1 MIGSRVF
8 MCSSCLLALAV
19 SGLSGNLV
27 LAQGLNPNPLLPSG
41 VGSASDVDFGRG
53 NQERGGPL
61 GRGIGRMAPGDEN
74 PADTLLKEMNG
85 SNDGRRSGR
94 NAFGN
99 PRRRTAGYR
108 PLNGKV
114 EGTAIRFDKRGTYEE
129 AIYGSRRGSY
139 SYSSAGQR
147 RRSVQ

>member
-1 MIGSRVF
+1 MIGSRVVF
-8 MCSSCLLALAV
+8 VSTSLLVLAV
-19 SGLSGNLV
+19 IGLPGNAIF
-27 LAQGLNPNPLLPSG
+27 AQGLNPNPLLPSG

-53 NQERGGPL
+53 NQEAGGPL
-61 GRGIGRMAPGDEN
+61 GRGMGRVVPGEEN

-85 SNDGRRSGR
+85 SNNGRRTGR
-94 NAFGN
+94 NAFN
-99 PRRRTAGYR
+99 DPRRRTAGYR

-139 SYSSAGQR
+139 SSVTRR
-147 RRSVQ
+147 RRSG